1 MNFSHTHTRFAE
13 LEIFQH
19 PISFTACDRHGTVH
33 RRRCCVSSLMY
44 DVQKKKLKTLKAN
57 AFAARGAIDIKELA

>member
-1 MNFSHTHTRFAE
+1 MNFSQTHTRLAE

-33 RRRCCVSSLMY
+33 CRRYVSSLMY
-44 DVQKKKLKTLKAN
+44 DVQKKKTLNIKSE
-57 AFAARGAIDIKELA
+57 RMCGAEQSI